1 MPAARSTTAK
11 KAPATKKAAARRK
24 PAPQLSS
31 FDAARRNLVAKRQT
45 ETVYKW
51 EGYGREWLVRR
62 PNPALIAQL
71 SEDKASFMD
80 FVLGHFVETQRDEFL
95 ATLAADPEFDFDI
108 IELLVAEVETVVYAD
123 LPLGPSSDS

>member
-11 KAPATKKAAARRK
+11 KAPAKKAPARRK
-24 PAPQLSS
+24 PAAQLSA

-45 ETVYKW
+45 ETAYKW

-71 SEDKASFMD
+71 AEDKASFMD

-95 ATLAADPEFDFDI
+95 AVLAADPEFDFDI
-108 IELLVAEVETVVYAD
+108 IELLVAEVEAIVYAD